1 MKNRQRIFIKSLS
14 PSWSWQCLAVALR
27 WRLKRSGSDLLP
39 PSPAYTRQ
47 GDLSGKAIKLALEEI
62 NAAGGVN
69 GKKIDLRI
77 IDSQSSNPGA
87 LAALQK
93 AVEQEKVLA
102 LIGCLYSTQ
111 VFATSDAIK
120 NYGIPTF
127 IGATNVNLTKQ
138 GNPWLF
144 RVRPDDSVAAGAMVK
159 YIKEDTKFTK
169 DRTPARYGC
178 LWHRRRR
185 LGRKVCQGGGADRG
199 QAGEVRD
206 RG

>member
-1 MKNRQRIFIKSLS
+1 MKNRQRIFMTTLLS
-14 PSWSWQCLAVALR
+14 IMVLAV
-27 WRLKRSGSDLLP
+27 SGSGIATAEEIRIGFTP
-39 PSPAYTRQ
+39 CITGTHAAW
-47 GDLSGKAIKLALEEI
+47 GALSVKSIKLALNEI

-69 GKKIDLRI
+69 GEKIDLRI
-77 IDSQSSNPGA
+77 IDNQSSNPGA
-87 LAALQK
+87 LASLQK

-102 LIGCLYSTQ
+102 MIGCLYSTQ

-169 DRTPARYGC
+169 VGDPARCGC
-178 LWHRRRR
+178 LWHRRCRFGGK
-185 LGRKVCQGGGADRG
+185 GRQGGGSDRG